1 MISIDTIK
9 YIIHNTRMEEEKYLT
24 TSEAMNILKVKTRN
38 TVRLRIEQGLK
49 CYGTG
54 KSRRFKYS
62 DIISFMEGTNK

>member
-1 MISIDTIK
+1 M
-9 YIIHNTRMEEEKYLT
+9 IHNKTMENEELLT
-24 TSEAMNILKVKTRN
+24 TTEAMKILKVKTRN

-62 DIISFMEGTNK
+62 DIIEFMEECNIVK

>member
-1 MISIDTIK
+1 MDK
-9 YIIHNTRMEEEKYLT
+9 EELLT
-24 TSEAMNILKVKTRN
+24 TTEAMKILKVKTRN

-62 DIISFMEGTNK
+62 DIMSFMEGNSEQ

>member
-1 MISIDTIK
+1 MDK
-9 YIIHNTRMEEEKYLT
+9 EELLT
-24 TSEAMNILKVKTRN
+24 TTEAMKILKVKTRN

-62 DIISFMEGTNK
+62 DIMAFMEGNNDN

>member
-1 MISIDTIK
+1 M
-9 YIIHNTRMEEEKYLT
+9 NEENYLT
-24 TSEAMNILKVKTRN
+24 TSEAMKILKVKTRN

-62 DIISFMEGTNK
+62 DIIEFMEGTNK

>member
-1 MISIDTIK
+1 MID
-9 YIIHNTRMEEEKYLT
+9 MEELLT
-24 TSEAMNILKVKTRN
+24 TTEAMKILKVKTRN

-62 DIISFMEGTNK
+62 DIIEFMEKQ